1 VDDVPGRDLVGLRI
15 RNTEDI
21 QDKVVGISL
30 HRRDHLEPDV
40 VWGVLAKVIQSN
52 ATFGMTGS
60 LEVHLSHV
68 RMPAGNGGVKT
79 KGRLLDVMSA
89 IKGSIVRMK
98 AAIKCLAYALVIAM
112 ARVNGNRKYQLHRHG
127 TGLRYL
133 LNISWRF
140 PVLIYLKAEDF
151 KNFDSFKSTYRTTN
165 YCV

>member
-1 VDDVPGRDLVGLRI
+1 
-15 RNTEDI
+15 
-21 QDKVVGISL
+21 
-30 HRRDHLEPDV
+30 
-40 VWGVLAKVIQSN
+40 VIQSN
-52 ATFGMTGS
+52 ATFGMTCS

-79 KGRLLDVMSA
+79 KGRSLDVMSV

-112 ARVNGNRKYQLHRHG
+112 ARVNGNRKYQIHRHG

-140 PVLIYLKAEDF
+140 PVLIYLKAEAF

-165 YCV
+165 FVFDSLNTEWVVFSGNLLSTKKSHLLYDRDNRHYNVITNIKGVMAK